1 MSRYEDLKRFLQI
14 YTETMFDLS
23 SYPEEIRPM
32 NVLAE
37 FERQS
42 PAMGRKA
49 VSIGVADAVSN
60 LRDVSTP
67 ELEVLSARLLA
78 ANAPSVASVRAMV
91 SKKLGPAIKRGVL
104 KSEEEFYLVKDL
116 LDSPSLPDDERRK
129 LEIMLDAFEFS
140 SH

>member
-49 VSIGVADAVSN
+49 VRISVADAVSN

-67 ELEVLSARLLA
+67 ELEVLSAPL
-78 ANAPSVASVRAMV
+78 S
-91 SKKLGPAIKRGVL
+91 G
-104 KSEEEFYLVKDL
+104 
-116 LDSPSLPDDERRK
+116 
-129 LEIMLDAFEFS
+129 
-140 SH
+140 